1 MSAADVPL
9 RVPPR
14 SALRTRSRR
23 YRLEPAQAH
32 GAAASQPQRER
43 TTGSAGAI
51 TARFDACHERYRSLS
66 EWIEEGRGRVRAL
79 SLDTPSVGY
88 QWRPERGRACEFVA
102 DFERIGRQA
111 LRRPEWKGRL
121 KLFEIYFIH
130 SMEYK
135 EAIKLVGVAPGTFDY
150 WAQEVKRAAGKEFS
164 RCGLFPPS
172 KYFLSK

>member
-1 MSAADVPL
+1 M
-9 RVPPR
+9 RR
-14 SALRTRSRR
+14 KSRR
-23 YRLEPAQAH
+23 YRIVDVQ
-32 GAAASQPQRER
+32 GARAARPQRER
-43 TTGSAGAI
+43 ARPGGGAI
-51 TARFDACHERYRSLS
+51 TAREVFDACHERYRSLS
-66 EWIEEGRGRVRAL
+66 EWLEEGRGRVRAL

-111 LRRPEWKGRL
+111 LRRAEWKGRL
-121 KLFEIYFIH
+121 KLFEIYFMH
-130 SMEYK
+130 SMEYR

-172 KYFLSK
+172 KYFLST